1 MSPKDTTNGFVHHDA
16 RHTTKARDVVSHASS
31 SMESAHSTPRRSV
44 ILEPATCEIVSND
57 GGKFSLV
64 GEMVLDAD
72 SQSVYA
78 MLTDYQ
84 QSPRIFGTVNS
95 VVVETM
101 GNENE
106 QTTEERENSG
116 STAQRG
122 GASSA
127 SADFLVHQ
135 SCRWK
140 FLVFGG
146 AFPCSLRV
154 TELPDKKYME
164 VTLHKKGFIREFQGS
179 WTVTSEKGGG
189 VSISQ
194 SPRSAD

>member
-1 MSPKDTTNGFVHHDA
+1 M
-16 RHTTKARDVVSHASS
+16 
-31 SMESAHSTPRRSV
+31 

>member
-1 MSPKDTTNGFVHHDA
+1 M
-16 RHTTKARDVVSHASS
+16 
-31 SMESAHSTPRRSV
+31 

-189 VSISQ
+189 
-194 SPRSAD
+194 